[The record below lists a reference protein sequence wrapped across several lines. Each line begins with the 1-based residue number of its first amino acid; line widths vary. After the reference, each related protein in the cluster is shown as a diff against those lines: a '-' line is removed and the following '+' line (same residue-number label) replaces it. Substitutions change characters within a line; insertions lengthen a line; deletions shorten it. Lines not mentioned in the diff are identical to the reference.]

1 MRNDSRDLFRRA
13 AAVTA
18 ATINGVGHDQLE
30 LPTPCTEL
38 DVRALLAHLV
48 GVADRTAAIGRGE
61 NAMTVSG
68 TRAVSGD
75 DWASA
80 FAGAVSDFEAA
91 WNDEDAMTRTVVLP
105 WATGPGGEILLGY
118 VNELVVHTWDLGQ
131 ATGQRPTWDDD
142 VVDGAWRAIA
152 GSLPAEGRTAMFE
165 AIQAQM
171 AKSGAPAGFG
181 GAPFAEAV
189 PAPESATPIERL
201 IAYTG
206 RNPF

>member
-1 MRNDSRDLFRRA
+1 MQNDSRELFRRA

-18 ATINGVGHDQLE
+18 STIAGVRPDQFG

-38 DVRALLAHLV
+38 DVRALLAHLI
-48 GVADRTAAIGRGE
+48 GVADRVVAIGRGE

-68 TRAVSGD
+68 MRPVSGD
-75 DWASA
+75 DWGAAFASA
-80 FAGAVSDFEAA
+80 VTDFDAA
-91 WNDEDAMTRTVVLP
+91 WSDGSAMTRTVVLP
-105 WATGPGGEILLGY
+105 WATGPGAEILLGY
-118 VNELVVHTWDLGQ
+118 VNELVVHTWDLAR
-131 ATGQRPTWDDD
+131 ATGQDPTWDDE
-142 VVDGAWRAIA
+142 VVDGAWDAIA

-171 AKSGAPAGFG
+171 AKAGVPAGFG

-201 IAYTG
+201 VAYTG